1 MSRIINQNGV
11 VVDLLSHGPIEGL
24 KRGAQSILLD
34 GTPIN
39 TSAIVSRAD
48 LATTEPITLKAES
61 VSNSPGIL
69 TTTFKVNID
78 SVQEILNKEIWE
90 SIT

>member
-39 TSAIVSRAD
+39 TSTIVSRAD
-48 LATTEPITLKAES
+48 LPTTEPITLKAES
-61 VSNSPGIL
+61 VSNNSGTR

-78 SVQEILNKEIWE
+78 SVQEILNKE
-90 SIT
+90 T